1 MLQLDCPSPAPC
13 HSSPS
18 YRTSAGG
25 HKLPWDHVL
34 NMSPRPSHHDVHAER
49 PLVDHSSFCWDYKK
63 EHSHTPSLS
72 NETPKFECSMELM
85 KEIATL
91 EIEIL
96 RLERYLLSLYRAAFQ
111 QNLPALLETQ
121 KSHLQGKIDSPTQCT
136 TDQSYSS
143 VELDMSR
150 CDTDQYDRI
159 STASALAGSSD
170 QMQTAKKSSSRR
182 EKFADSVHR
191 SLADHLSASRMDE
204 ILSYPDRLSEE
215 IVRCI
220 SCIYCKFANPEI
232 LAQKGLSVSSTS
244 SLSSSS
250 TFSPRNLSGSLSPHH
265 NEDSNEQ
272 YEFEVCKDDKPY
284 STMIEVMK
292 ICLDDD
298 SFNYATTMLHKF
310 RSLVKSLEK
319 VDPRNM
325 KREEKLTF
333 WINIHNALVMH
344 AYLAYGTQNSV
355 RSPSILKAAYNV
367 GGHCVNAYVIQSS
380 ILGIRPHYSAPTLFS
395 PGKKLVAGNSRHTYA
410 IEYPEP
416 LVHFALCLGASSDP
430 AIRVYTAKNVFQDL
444 KAAKEEFIRGTV
456 CINKDTRI
464 YLPKIIYYF
473 AKDMS
478 LSMDGLLETV
488 MGSLPETQRKL
499 VRSCMKSS
507 TPDKFIYWLPQSW
520 TFRYLIQKQVIQGR
534 LSI

>member
-1 MLQLDCPSPAPC
+1 MLRLELDGSSPCPSYHGAQ
-13 HSSPS
+13 
-18 YRTSAGG
+18 
-25 HKLPWDHVL
+25 LPWDHVL
-34 NMSPRPSHHDVHAER
+34 NMSPRPSHHDIHAER
-49 PLVDHSSFCWDYKK
+49 APVDHS
-63 EHSHTPSLS
+63 HTCSLS
-72 NETPKFECSMELM
+72 NQTPKFESSMGLM
-85 KEIATL
+85 KEIAIL
-91 EIEIL
+91 EIEIM
-96 RLERYLLSLYRAAFQ
+96 RLERYLLSLYRTAFQ
-111 QNLPALLETQ
+111 QNLPALLENQ
-121 KSHLQGKIDSPTQCT
+121 KSHLQGKISSPTQST
-136 TDQSYSS
+136 TDQSYSN
-143 VELDMSR
+143 VELDMSK
-150 CDTDQYDRI
+150 CGANQYDRT
-159 STASALAGSSD
+159 STTYVFAGSSD
-170 QMQTAKKSSSRR
+170 QIQTAKKSSSIR
-182 EKFADSVHR
+182 EKFADSGHR
-191 SLADHLSASRMDE
+191 SLADHLTASRMDDV
-204 ILSYPDRLSEE
+204 LSYPDRLSEE

-250 TFSPRNLSGSLSPHH
+250 TFSPRNLSGSWSSHH
-265 NEDSNEQ
+265 NEESTEQ
-272 YEFEVCKDDKPY
+272 YEFDVCKDDSRPY
-284 STMIEVMK
+284 STMIEILK

-298 SFNYATTMLHKF
+298 SFNYATAMLHKF

-355 RSPSILKAAYNV
+355 RSSSILKAAYNV

-395 PGKKLVAGNSRHTYA
+395 PGKKLATGNSRHAYA

-430 AIRVYTAKNVFQDL
+430 VIQVYTAKNVFQDL
-444 KAAKEEFIRGTV
+444 KAAKEEFIRATV
-456 CINKDTRI
+456 CINKDKKI
-464 YLPKIIYYF
+464 YLPKIICYF

-478 LSMDGLLETV
+478 LSTDGLLETV
-488 MGSLPETQRKL
+488 MESLPETQMKL
-499 VRSCMKSS
+499 VRSCMKDRA
-507 TPDKFIYWLPQSW
+507 DKLIYWLPQSW

>member
-1 MLQLDCPSPAPC
+1 MRWVALMLRLGLDCPSP
-13 HSSPS
+13 SPS
-18 YRTSAGG
+18 YHSAQ
-25 HKLPWDHVL
+25 LPRDHVL
-34 NMSPRPSHHDVHAER
+34 NMSPRPSHHDIHTER
-49 PLVDHSSFCWDYKK
+49 APVDHSD
-63 EHSHTPSLS
+63 HS
-72 NETPKFECSMELM
+72 NKTPKFESSMGLM

-91 EIEIL
+91 EIEIM
-96 RLERYLLSLYRAAFQ
+96 RLERYLLSLYRTAFQ
-111 QNLPALLETQ
+111 QNLPALLENQ
-121 KSHLQGKIDSPTQCT
+121 KSHLQGKISSPTQST
-136 TDQSYSS
+136 TDQSYSN
-143 VELDMSR
+143 VELDMAK
-150 CDTDQYDRI
+150 CGADQYDR
-159 STASALAGSSD
+159 TSATYAFAGSSD
-170 QMQTAKKSSSRR
+170 QIQTAKKSSSIR
-182 EKFADSVHR
+182 EKFADSGHR
-191 SLADHLSASRMDE
+191 SLADHLTASRMDDV
-204 ILSYPDRLSEE
+204 LSYPDRLSEE

-220 SCIYCKFANPEI
+220 SCIYCKFANPKI

-250 TFSPRNLSGSLSPHH
+250 TFSPRNLSGSWSSLH
-265 NEDSNEQ
+265 NEESTEQ
-272 YEFEVCKDDKPY
+272 YEFDVCKDDSRPY
-284 STMIEVMK
+284 STMIEILK

-298 SFNYATTMLHKF
+298 SFNYATAMLHKF

-355 RSPSILKAAYNV
+355 RSSSILKAAYNV

-380 ILGIRPHYSAPTLFS
+380 ILGIRPHYSAPWLQTLFS
-395 PGKKLVAGNSRHTYA
+395 PGKKLATGNSRHAYA

-430 AIRVYTAKNVFQDL
+430 AIQVYTAKNVFQDL
-444 KAAKEEFIRGTV
+444 KAAKEEFIRATV
-456 CINKDTRI
+456 CINRDKKI
-464 YLPKIIYYF
+464 YLPKIICYF

-478 LSMDGLLETV
+478 LSTDGLLETV
-488 MGSLPETQRKL
+488 MESLPETQMKL
-499 VRSCMKSS
+499 VRSCMKDRA
-507 TPDKFIYWLPQSW
+507 DKLIYWLPQSW